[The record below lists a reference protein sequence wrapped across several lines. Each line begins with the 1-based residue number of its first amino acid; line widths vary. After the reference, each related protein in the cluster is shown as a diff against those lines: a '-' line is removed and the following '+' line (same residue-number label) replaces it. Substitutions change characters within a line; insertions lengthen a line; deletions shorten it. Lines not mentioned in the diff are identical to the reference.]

1 MRPHTGWYAIPSH
14 ASSIKV
20 CNSLSAIPFRTVILW
35 VEKALGSKTPH
46 LHNTREAKPTQR
58 MHMMYMLCI
67 CRCSLHVQYVPQARQ
82 STRRCCYCAVPTMSP
97 VHLWIG
103 HVLHVMTPGRLWV
116 VAKWHHVWSRGVCIC
131 GSERPPE
138 AAMCQNFSG
147 LRCTVF
153 VVSVYCRI
161 RQTSSEFY
169 LDF

>member
-82 STRRCCYCAVPTMSP
+82 STRRCCYSAVPTMSP
-97 VHLWIG
+97 VHLCDRIMLSRSLVNLWTSRIL
-103 HVLHVMTPGRLWV
+103 VKKSARLSSV
-116 VAKWHHVWSRGVCIC
+116 PTLFKVQIPSSR
-131 GSERPPE
+131 S
-138 AAMCQNFSG
+138 A
-147 LRCTVF
+147 CT
-153 VVSVYCRI
+153 
-161 RQTSSEFY
+161 QA
-169 LDF
+169 